1 MKKITTLLLLCTVAS
16 SSALAQT
23 KPVVNTGAEAYAKAY
38 VVGSY
43 NRGGYLAQSG
53 DNLKHIAHSTYTY
66 WFLQKGTAEG
76 SVQLINVRT
85 GKGISVNAADGSF
98 NLAGTTADLYVLG
111 NNFNNDGLCISK
123 ANPISE
129 NSCID
134 ARNDG
139 DGCGVYDP
147 RKNDWQGT
155 TWVFN
160 EAPGY
165 FVSVAQG
172 LVPVTTEQYHFD
184 SKLITLPKAT
194 NKLRFRVLRTI
205 TNNNDGANDPSGSY
219 PFFTMGEFYLYD
231 AEGNKVELTA
241 ENFKTNAQETQSSSD
256 KTNTVANLCDGNKA
270 TCFHSSYNTTPNTY
284 HYIEVT
290 LPSAMQS
297 FKFSFDARDN
307 KANVP
312 AIIQVFD
319 DEAIAKA
326 DVEDQVLQARPSLQ
340 SLYNSTNY
348 SIGTNYQQYTFNG
361 DESAYASY
369 TSARTAAN
377 DVLQKYSGAV
387 TLDEVNTAKT
397 NLENAAADKFTI
409 NTPADGSYIRI
420 RATSSA
426 HAGMPYLT
434 SDLSDVEGKTAR
446 AALVSGKNS
455 AAESIFYYKD
465 QKLIAY
471 GTGYKATLDDVSL
484 GYKGIVDGT
493 AVTFKA
499 ATEATSEYN
508 VVYNTNKGNRK
519 LYANESGGKYYTD
532 AWSVDGNHNRCRF
545 WLEKVN
551 SLPVSVSAAGY
562 ATLYAPVA
570 LTIPENV
577 QAYTA
582 SFADSKVTLTPIEG
596 TIPANTG
603 VVIEAAKGNY
613 NFAITTTEATATSD
627 LTGNVATAN
636 VDAASA
642 AYILGKTDAEG
653 VGFFKLNSTDRAIKG
668 GRAYYVAPNG
678 GAAAYLFN
686 GNVTGLEAIKTA
698 LNDANA
704 PIYDLSGRKVAKAV
718 KGGLY
723 IKNGQKFIVK

>member
-23 KPVVNTGAEAYAKAY
+23 KPDVNTGGEAYAKAY
-38 VVGSY
+38 VAGSY
-43 NRGGYLAQSG
+43 NRGGFLAQSG
-53 DNLKHIAHSTYTY
+53 DNLKHIAQSAYTY
-66 WFLQKGTAEG
+66 WFLQNGTAEG

-111 NNFNNDGLCISK
+111 HQYNSEGFSISK
-123 ANPISE
+123 TNPIGT

-147 RKNDWQGT
+147 RDNDWDGT

-165 FVSVAQG
+165 FVSAAQG
-172 LVPVTTEQYHFD
+172 LQPATTGQYHFD
-184 SKLITLPKAT
+184 SKVITLSKPT
-194 NKLRFRVLRTI
+194 SKLRFRVVGTVQGK
-205 TNNNDGANDPSGSY
+205 NGGGPNDPSGLY
-219 PFFTMGEFYLYD
+219 PFFTMAEFYLYD
-231 AEGNKVELTA
+231 ADGKQVTLTA
-241 ENFKTNAQETQSSSD
+241 DNFKTNAQETKSSSD
-256 KTNTVANLCDGNKA
+256 NVNTVAHLCDGDK
-270 TCFHSSYNTTPNTY
+270 TSIFHSSYSTTPNTY

-290 LPSAMQS
+290 LPTAMQS
-297 FKFSFDARDN
+297 FKFSFDGRSTATN
-307 KANVP
+307 IP
-312 AIIQVFD
+312 AMIQVFD
-319 DEAIAKA
+319 DDAIKAA
-326 DVEDQVLQARPSLQ
+326 DVEDQVLQGRPSLQ

-348 SIGTNYQQYTFNG
+348 TFGSNYQQYTYNG
-361 DESAYASY
+361 DQSEF
-369 TSARTAAN
+369 TSARAAVN
-377 DVLQKYSGAV
+377 EVLSKYSGAV
-387 TLDEVNTAKT
+387 TLDEFNTAKT
-397 NLENAAADKFTI
+397 NLESAVAKATI

-426 HAGMPYLT
+426 DAGMPYLT
-434 SDLSDVEGKTAR
+434 SDLSDVEKMTTR
-446 AALVSGKNS
+446 AALVSGAND
-455 AAESIFYYKD
+455 AANSIFYYKD

-471 GTGYKATLDDVSL
+471 GTGYKATSNSNFL
-484 GYKGIVDGT
+484 GYNGIADGT
-493 AVTFKA
+493 VVTFKA

-508 VVYNTNKGNRK
+508 VFFNNGDRK
-519 LYANESGGKYYTD
+519 LYTQVSDGKYYTD
-532 AWSVDGNHNRCRF
+532 AYSKDGNHNRCRF
-545 WLEKVN
+545 WLEKVQ
-551 SLPVSVSAAGY
+551 SLPVNVSAAGY

-603 VVIEAAKGNY
+603 VVIEAAEGNY

-642 AYILGKTDAEG
+642 AYILGKTDAQG

-704 PIYDLSGRKVAKAV
+704 PVYDLSGRKVAKAV

>member
-23 KPVVNTGAEAYAKAY
+23 KPVVNTGGEAYADAY

-43 NRGGYLAQSG
+43 NRGGSLAQRNA
-53 DNLKHIAHSTYTY
+53 DLKHTSQSAYTY
-66 WFLQKGTAEG
+66 WFLKNGTAEG
-76 SVQLINVRT
+76 SVKFINVRT
-85 GKGISVNAADGSF
+85 GKGIATNFSVGDNA
-98 NLAGTTADLYVLG
+98 ADLYVLANG
-111 NNFNNDGLCISK
+111 VNDKGLSISNASTIK
-123 ANPISE
+123 NS
-129 NSCID
+129 SCID
-134 ARNDG
+134 AQG
-139 DGCGVYDP
+139 DNACGQWQP
-147 RKNDWQGT
+147 AANDWEGT
-155 TWVFN
+155 TWVFTK
-160 EAPGY
+160 APGY
-165 FVSVAQG
+165 FVSAAQG

-184 SKLITLPKAT
+184 SKVITLPKAT
-194 NKLRFRVLRTI
+194 SKLRFRVLGTVSPEG
-205 TNNNDGANDPSGSY
+205 DGANDPSGLY

-231 AEGNKVELTA
+231 ADGNQVTLTA
-241 ENFKTNAQETQSSSD
+241 DNFKTNAQETAEGPISAICDGD
-256 KTNTVANLCDGNKA
+256 KTTH
-270 TCFHSSYNTTPNTY
+270 FHSSYNTTPNTY

-290 LPSAMQS
+290 LPTAMQS
-297 FKFSFDARDN
+297 FKFSFDARKN
-307 KANVP
+307 FRNVP
-312 AIIQVFD
+312 AIIQVLD
-319 DEAIAKA
+319 DDAIAVA
-326 DVEDQVLQARPSLQ
+326 DAEDKVLQARQSLQ
-340 SLYNSTNY
+340 SLYNSTGY
-348 SIGTNYQQYTFNG
+348 GIGTGYQQYTYNG
-361 DESAYASY
+361 DANVY

-397 NLENAAADKFTI
+397 NLENAAVADKFTI

-420 RATSSA
+420 RATNTA

-434 SDLSDVEGKTAR
+434 SDLSDVEKMTAR
-446 AALVSGKNS
+446 AALVSGANS
-455 AAESIFYYKD
+455 AANSIFYYKD

-499 ATEATSEYN
+499 ATEANGEYN
-508 VVYNTNKGNRK
+508 VVYNAGSKGNRK
-519 LYANESGGKYYTD
+519 LYANVSGSKYYTD
-532 AWSVDGNHNRCRF
+532 AWSVDANHNRCRF
-545 WLEKVN
+545 WLEKVT

-562 ATLYAPVA
+562 ATLFAPVA
-570 LTIPENV
+570 LTIPQNV

-582 SFADSKVTLTPIEG
+582 SFADNKVTLTPIEG

-603 VVIEAAKGNY
+603 VVIEAAEGNY

-627 LTGNVATAN
+627 LRGDVATAN

-642 AYILGKTDAEG
+642 AYILGKTDAQG
-653 VGFFKLNSTDRAIKG
+653 VGFFKLNSTDREIKG

-686 GNVTGLEAIKTA
+686 GNITGLEAIKTA

>member
-23 KPVVNTGAEAYAKAY
+23 KPVVNTGGEAYADAY

-43 NRGGYLAQSG
+43 NRGGSLAQSNA
-53 DNLKHIAHSTYTY
+53 DLKHNAQSAYTY
-66 WFLQKGTAEG
+66 WFLQNGSAEG
-76 SVQLINVRT
+76 SVKFINVRT
-85 GKGISVNAADGSF
+85 GKGIATNFSVGDNA
-98 NLAGTTADLYVLG
+98 ADLYVLANG
-111 NNFNNDGLCISK
+111 VNEEGLCISNASTIK
-123 ANPISE
+123 NS
-129 NSCID
+129 SCID
-134 ARNDG
+134 AQG
-139 DGCGVYDP
+139 DNACGQWQP
-147 RKNDWQGT
+147 AANDWQGT
-155 TWVFN
+155 TWVFTK
-160 EAPGY
+160 APGY
-165 FVSVAQG
+165 FVSAAQG

-184 SKLITLPKAT
+184 SKVIKLPKAT
-194 NKLRFRVLRTI
+194 NKLRFRVLSTI
-205 TNNNDGANDPSGSY
+205 TTGNGRINDASGLY

-231 AEGNKVELTA
+231 ADGNKIELTA
-241 ENFKTNAQETQSSSD
+241 DKFTTNAQETSTTYGDNQ
-256 KTNTVANLCDGNKA
+256 NTVANLCDGNKA
-270 TCFHSSYNTTPNTY
+270 TCFHSTYSATPNTY

-297 FKFSFDARDN
+297 FKFSFDARNN
-307 KANVP
+307 KCNVP
-312 AIIQVFD
+312 AMIQVLD
-319 DEAIAKA
+319 DDAIAVA
-326 DVEDQVLQARPSLQ
+326 DAEDKVLQARMPLQ
-340 SLYNSTNY
+340 SLYNSTGY
-348 SIGTNYQQYTFNG
+348 GIGTGYQQYTYDG
-361 DESAYASY
+361 DANVY

-377 DVLQKYSGAV
+377 DVLQKYAV
-387 TLDEVNTAKT
+387 NLTVDEVNTAKT
-397 NLENAAADKFTI
+397 NLENAAVADKFTI

-426 HAGMPYLT
+426 DQGMPYLT
-434 SDLSDVEGKTAR
+434 SDLSTVEKKTDR
-446 AALVSGKNS
+446 AALVSGANN
-455 AAESIFYYKD
+455 AANSIFYYKD

-471 GTGYKATLDDVSL
+471 GTGYKATSNSNFL
-484 GYKGIVDGT
+484 GYNGIADGT
-493 AVTFKA
+493 VVTFKA
-499 ATEATSEYN
+499 ATESKGEYN
-508 VVYNTNKGNRK
+508 VFFNNDSRK
-519 LYANESGGKYYTD
+519 LYTQVSDGKYFTD
-532 AWSVDGNHNRCRF
+532 ALGKSDSHNRCRF
-545 WLEKVN
+545 WLEAVT

-570 LTIPENV
+570 LTIPQNV

-582 SFADSKVTLTPIEG
+582 SFADNKVTLTPIEG

-603 VVIEAAKGNY
+603 VVIEAAEGTY

-627 LTGNVATAN
+627 LRGDVATAN

-642 AYILGKTDAEG
+642 AYILGKTDAQG
-653 VGFFKLNSTDRAIKG
+653 VGFFKLNSTDREIKG

>member
-1 MKKITTLLLLCTVAS
+1 MRKITTLLLLCTVAS

-23 KPVVNTGAEAYAKAY
+23 KPVVNTGGEAYAKAY
-38 VVGSY
+38 VVASY
-43 NRGGYLAQSG
+43 NRGGFLAQSG
-53 DNLKHIAHSTYTY
+53 DNLKHIAQSAYTY
-66 WFLQKGTAEG
+66 WFLQNGTAEG

-111 NNFNNDGLCISK
+111 HQYNSEGFSISK
-123 ANPISE
+123 TNPIGT

-165 FVSVAQG
+165 FVSAAQG
-172 LVPVTTEQYHFD
+172 LQPATTGQYHFD
-184 SKLITLPKAT
+184 SKVITLSKPT
-194 NKLRFRVLRTI
+194 SKLRFRVVGTVQGK
-205 TNNNDGANDPSGSY
+205 NGGGPNDPSGLY
-219 PFFTMGEFYLYD
+219 PFFTMAEFYLYD
-231 AEGNKVELTA
+231 ADGKQVTLTA
-241 ENFKTNAQETQSSSD
+241 DNFKTNAQETESSSD
-256 KTNTVANLCDGNKA
+256 NVNTVAHLCDGDK
-270 TCFHSSYNTTPNTY
+270 TSIFHSSYSTTPNTY

-290 LPSAMQS
+290 LPTAMQS
-297 FKFSFDARDN
+297 FKFSFDGRSTAT
-307 KANVP
+307 NVP
-312 AIIQVFD
+312 AMIQVLD
-319 DEAIAKA
+319 DEAIAAA
-326 DVEDQVLQARPSLQ
+326 DVEDQVLQGRSSLQ
-340 SLYNSTNY
+340 SLYNSTGY
-348 SIGTNYQQYTFNG
+348 SIGTNYQQYTYNG
-361 DESAYASY
+361 DANVY

-377 DVLQKYSGAV
+377 DVLQKYSGAL
-387 TLDEVNTAKT
+387 TADEVNTAKT
-397 NLENAAADKFTI
+397 NLETAAAADKFTI

-420 RATSSA
+420 RATNTA
-426 HAGMPYLT
+426 HTGMPYLT
-434 SDLSDVEGKTAR
+434 SDLSDVENMTTR
-446 AALVSGKNS
+446 AALVSGANN
-455 AAESIFYYKD
+455 AANSIFYYKD

-471 GTGYKATLDDVSL
+471 GTGYKATSNSNFL
-484 GYKGIVDGT
+484 GYNGIADGT
-493 AVTFKA
+493 VVTFKA
-499 ATEATSEYN
+499 ATEAHGEYN
-508 VVYNTNKGNRK
+508 VFFNNGGRK
-519 LYANESGGKYYTD
+519 LYTQVSGSKYYTD
-532 AWSVDGNHNRCRF
+532 ALGTNGKHNRCRF
-545 WLEKVN
+545 WLEAVT

-570 LTIPENV
+570 LTIPQNV

-582 SFADSKVTLTPIEG
+582 SFADNKVTLTPIEG

-603 VVIEAAKGNY
+603 VVIEAAEGTY

-627 LTGNVATAN
+627 LRGDVATAN

-642 AYILGKTDAEG
+642 AYILGKTDAQG

-668 GRAYYVAPNG
+668 GRAYYVAPNA

>member
-43 NRGGYLAQSG
+43 NRGGYLAQSD

-111 NNFNNDGLCISK
+111 HQYNSEGFSISK
-123 ANPISE
+123 TNPIGT

-147 RKNDWQGT
+147 RKNDWDGT

-205 TNNNDGANDPSGSY
+205 TNSNDGANDPSGSY

-231 AEGNKVELTA
+231 ADGNQVKLTA

-319 DEAIAKA
+319 DEAIVKA
-326 DVEDQVLQARPSLQ
+326 DVEDQVLQGRPSLR
-340 SLYNSTNY
+340 SYYNSTNLDF
-348 SIGTNYQQYTFNG
+348 GTDYQQYTYSGEQSEF
-361 DESAYASY
+361 
-369 TSARTAAN
+369 TSARTAVN
-377 DVLQKYSGAV
+377 NLLQKYSGAV
-387 TLDEVNTAKT
+387 TVEEVNAAKT
-397 NLENAAADKFTI
+397 NLESAVAKATL

-420 RATSSA
+420 RATRSA
-426 HAGMPYLT
+426 DAGMPYLT
-434 SDLSDVEGKTAR
+434 SDLSDVDKMTTR
-446 AALVSGKNS
+446 AALVSGANN
-455 AAESIFYYKD
+455 AANSIFYYKD

-471 GTGYKATLDDVSL
+471 GTGYKATSNSNFL
-484 GYKGIVDGT
+484 GYNGIADGT
-493 AVTFKA
+493 VVTFKA
-499 ATEATSEYN
+499 ATEAHSEYN
-508 VVYNTNKGNRK
+508 VFFNSGSCK
-519 LYANESGGKYYTD
+519 LYAQVNGGKYYTD
-532 AWSVDGNHNRCRF
+532 AYDGNHNRCRF

-582 SFADSKVTLTPIEG
+582 SFADNKVTLTPIEG

-603 VVIEAAKGNY
+603 VVIEAAEGTY

-627 LTGNVATAN
+627 LRGDVATAN

-642 AYILGKTDAEG
+642 AYILGKTDAQG
-653 VGFFKLNSTDRAIKG
+653 VGFFKLNSTDREIKG

-686 GNVTGLEAIKTA
+686 GNITGLEAIKTA

>member
-23 KPVVNTGAEAYAKAY
+23 EPVVNTGGEAYADAY

-43 NRGGYLAQSG
+43 NRGGSLTQSG
-53 DNLKHIAHSTYTY
+53 SSLKHTSQSAYTY
-66 WFLQKGTAEG
+66 WFLQNGSAEG
-76 SVQLINVRT
+76 SVKFINVRT
-85 GKGISVNAADGSF
+85 GKGIATNFSVGDNA
-98 NLAGTTADLYVLG
+98 ADLYVLANG
-111 NNFNNDGLCISK
+111 VNDKGLSISNASTIK
-123 ANPISE
+123 NS
-129 NSCID
+129 SCID
-134 ARNDG
+134 AQG
-139 DGCGVYDP
+139 DNACGQWQP
-147 RKNDWQGT
+147 AANDWEGT
-155 TWVFN
+155 TWVFTK
-160 EAPGY
+160 APGY
-165 FVSVAQG
+165 FVSAAQG

-184 SKLITLPKAT
+184 SKVIKLPKAT
-194 NKLRFRVLRTI
+194 KRLRFRVLSTI
-205 TNNNDGANDPSGSY
+205 TRDNGGLIDASGLY

-231 AEGNKVELTA
+231 ADGNQVTLTA
-241 ENFKTNAQETQSSSD
+241 DNFTTNAQEASTTYGDNQ
-256 KTNTVANLCDGNKA
+256 NTVAHLCDGNKA
-270 TCFHSSYNTTPNTY
+270 TCFHSTYSATPNTY

-290 LPSAMQS
+290 LPTAMQS

-312 AIIQVFD
+312 AMIQVLD
-319 DEAIAKA
+319 DDAIAVA
-326 DVEDQVLQARPSLQ
+326 DAEDQVLQARQSLVT
-340 SLYNSTNY
+340 LYNSTNY
-348 SIGTNYQQYTFNG
+348 GLGTDYQQYTYDG
-361 DESAYASY
+361 DANVY

-377 DVLQKYSGAV
+377 DVLQKYAV
-387 TLDEVNTAKT
+387 NLTVDEVNTAKT
-397 NLENAAADKFTI
+397 NLETAAADASKFII

-426 HAGMPYLT
+426 DNGMPFLT
-434 SDLSDVEGKTAR
+434 SDLSDVDKKTDR
-446 AALVSGKNS
+446 AALVSGANN
-455 AAESIFYYKD
+455 AANSIFYYKD
-465 QKLIAY
+465 KKLIAY
-471 GTGYKATLDDVSL
+471 GTGYKATSNSNFL
-484 GYKGIVDGT
+484 GYNGIADGT
-493 AVTFKA
+493 VVTFKA
-499 ATEATSEYN
+499 ATEARGEYN
-508 VVYNTNKGNRK
+508 VFFNNGDRK
-519 LYANESGGKYYTD
+519 LYTQVSGGKYFTD
-532 AWSVDGNHNRCRF
+532 AIGANDSHNRCRF

-570 LTIPENV
+570 LTIPQNV

-582 SFADSKVTLTPIEG
+582 TFADSKVTLTPIEG

-603 VVIEAAKGNY
+603 VVIEAAEGNY

-627 LTGNVATAN
+627 LRGDVATAN

-642 AYILGKTDAEG
+642 AYILGKTDAQG

-678 GAAAYLFN
+678 GAAAAYLFN

>member
-23 KPVVNTGAEAYAKAY
+23 KPVVNTGGEAYADAY

-43 NRGGYLAQSG
+43 NRGGSLTQSG
-53 DNLKHIAHSTYTY
+53 SSLKHTSQSAYTY
-66 WFLQKGTAEG
+66 WFLQNGSAEG
-76 SVQLINVRT
+76 SMKFINVRT
-85 GKGISVNAADGSF
+85 GKGIATNFSVGDNA
-98 NLAGTTADLYVLG
+98 ADLYVLANG
-111 NNFNNDGLCISK
+111 VNDKGLSISNASTIK
-123 ANPISE
+123 TS
-129 NSCID
+129 SCID
-134 ARNDG
+134 AQGNNA
-139 DGCGVYDP
+139 CGQWQP
-147 RKNDWQGT
+147 AANDWEGT
-155 TWVFN
+155 TWVFTK
-160 EAPGY
+160 APGY
-165 FVSVAQG
+165 FVSAAQG

-184 SKLITLPKAT
+184 SKVIKLPKAT
-194 NKLRFRVLRTI
+194 NKLRFRVLGTV
-205 TNNNDGANDPSGSY
+205 TGSGDGANDPSGLY

-231 AEGNKVELTA
+231 AEGNKVTLTA
-241 ENFKTNAQETQSSSD
+241 ENFKTNAQETAEGPIS
-256 KTNTVANLCDGNKA
+256 AICDGNKA
-270 TCFHSSYNTTPNTY
+270 THFHSSYNSTPNTY

-290 LPSAMQS
+290 LPTAMQS

-312 AIIQVFD
+312 AIIQVLD
-319 DEAIAKA
+319 DDAIAAA
-326 DVEDQVLQARPSLQ
+326 DVEDQVLQARQSLQ

-348 SIGTNYQQYTFNG
+348 GLGTDYQQYTYDG
-361 DESAYASY
+361 DQSVY
-369 TSARTAAN
+369 TSARTVAN
-377 DVLQKYSGAV
+377 DVLQKYAGV
-387 TLDEVNTAKT
+387 LTVDEVNTAKS
-397 NLENAAADKFTI
+397 NLEAAAADASKFII

-420 RATSSA
+420 RATNTA
-426 HAGMPYLT
+426 HAKMPYLT
-434 SDLSDVEGKTAR
+434 SDLSDVEGKTVR
-446 AALVSGKNS
+446 AALVSGANN
-455 AAESIFYYKD
+455 AANSIFYYKD
-465 QKLIAY
+465 KKLIAY

-484 GYKGIVDGT
+484 GYKGITDGT
-493 AVTFKA
+493 EVTFKA
-499 ATEATSEYN
+499 ATEGKSEYN
-508 VVYNTNKGNRK
+508 VVYNVPNKGDRK
-519 LYANESGGKYYTD
+519 LYAQVSGDKYYAD
-532 AWSVDGNHNRCRF
+532 AWGVDGSQNRCRF
-545 WLEKVN
+545 WLEKVQ

-582 SFADSKVTLTPIEG
+582 SFADNKVTLTPIEG

-603 VVIEAAKGNY
+603 VVIEAAKGDY

-627 LTGNVATAN
+627 LKGDVATAN

-642 AYILGKTDAEG
+642 AYILGKTDAQG
-653 VGFFKLNSTDRAIKG
+653 VGFFKLNSTDREIKG

-678 GAAAYLFN
+678 GAAAAYLFN
-686 GNVTGLEAIKTA
+686 GNITGLEAIKTA

>member
-23 KPVVNTGAEAYAKAY
+23 KPVVNTGGEAYAKAY

-43 NRGGYLAQSG
+43 NRGGFLTQKGSS
-53 DNLKHIAHSTYTY
+53 LKHTSQSAYNY
-66 WFLQKGTAEG
+66 WFLTDGTAEN
-76 SVQLINVRT
+76 SVKFINVRT
-85 GKGISVNAADGSF
+85 GKGIATDFSVGDNA
-98 NLAGTTADLYVLG
+98 ADLYVLPNG
-111 NNFNNDGLCISK
+111 VNDKGLSISNASTLK
-123 ANPISE
+123 DK
-129 NSCID
+129 SCID
-134 ARNDG
+134 ASNQD
-139 DGCGVYDP
+139 DGCGQYKPITD
-147 RKNDWQGT
+147 DWDGT

-165 FVSVAQG
+165 FVSAAQG

-184 SKLITLPKAT
+184 SKVITLPKAT
-194 NKLRFRVLRTI
+194 NKLRFRVLSTV
-205 TNNNDGANDPSGSY
+205 TGNGDGANDPSGLY

-231 AEGNKVELTA
+231 ADGNQVKLTA
-241 ENFKTNAQETQSSSD
+241 DNFKTNAQEKAEGPIS
-256 KTNTVANLCDGNKA
+256 AICDGNKA
-270 TCFHSSYNTTPNTY
+270 THFHSSYNTTPNTY

-290 LPSAMQS
+290 LPTAMQS
-297 FKFSFDARDN
+297 FKFSFDARAN

-465 QKLIAY
+465 KKLIAY
-471 GTGYKATLDDVSL
+471 GTGYKATSNSNFL
-484 GYKGIVDGT
+484 GYNGIAEGT
-493 AVTFKA
+493 VVTFKA
-499 ATEATSEYN
+499 ATEGKGEYN
-508 VVYNTNKGNRK
+508 VFFNNGGRK
-519 LYANESGGKYYTD
+519 LYTQVSGGKYFTD
-532 AWSVDGNHNRCRF
+532 AYDGNHNRCRF
-545 WLEKVN
+545 WLEAVQ

-582 SFADSKVTLTPIEG
+582 SFADNKVTLTPIEG

-603 VVIEAAKGNY
+603 VVIEAAEGTY
-613 NFAITTTEATATSD
+613 NFAITTTDATVTSD
-627 LTGNVATAN
+627 LRGDVATAN

-642 AYILGKTDAEG
+642 AYILGKTDAQG

-678 GAAAYLFN
+678 GAAAAYLFN

-704 PIYDLSGRKVAKAV
+704 PVYDLSGRKVAKAV

>member
-23 KPVVNTGAEAYAKAY
+23 KPVVNTGDEAYADAY

-43 NRGGYLAQSG
+43 NRGGSLTQSG
-53 DNLKHIAHSTYTY
+53 SSLKHTSQSAYTY
-66 WFLQKGTAEG
+66 WFLQNGSAEG
-76 SVQLINVRT
+76 SVKFINVRT
-85 GKGISVNAADGSF
+85 GKGIATNFSVGDNA
-98 NLAGTTADLYVLG
+98 ADLYVLPNG
-111 NNFNNDGLCISK
+111 VNDKGLSISNASTIK
-123 ANPISE
+123 T

-134 ARNDG
+134 AQG
-139 DGCGVYDP
+139 DNTCGQWDP
-147 RKNDWQGT
+147 NAGDWEGT
-155 TWVFN
+155 TWVFTK
-160 EAPGY
+160 APGY
-165 FVSVAQG
+165 FVSAAQG

-184 SKLITLPKAT
+184 SKVIKLPKAT
-194 NKLRFRVLRTI
+194 SKLRFRVLSTV
-205 TNNNDGANDPSGSY
+205 TNTGDGANDPSGLY

-231 AEGNKVELTA
+231 ADGNQVTLTA
-241 ENFKTNAQETQSSSD
+241 ENFNTNAQETESSSD
-256 KTNTVANLCDGNKA
+256 KTNTVSHLCDGNKA

-290 LPSAMQS
+290 LPTAMQS

-312 AIIQVFD
+312 AMIQVLD
-319 DEAIAKA
+319 DDAIAAA
-326 DVEDQVLQARPSLQ
+326 DAEDQVLQARPSLVT
-340 SLYNSTNY
+340 LYNSTNY
-348 SIGTNYQQYTFNG
+348 GLGTDYQQYTYDG
-361 DESAYASY
+361 DQSVY
-369 TSARTAAN
+369 TTARSVAN
-377 DVLQKYSGAV
+377 DVLQKYAGV
-387 TLDEVNTAKT
+387 LTVDEVNTAKT
-397 NLENAAADKFTI
+397 NLEAAAADDSKFII

-420 RATSSA
+420 RATNTA
-426 HAGMPYLT
+426 HTGMPYLT
-434 SDLSDVEGKTAR
+434 SDLSTVEGKTVR
-446 AALVSGKNS
+446 AALVSGANN
-455 AAESIFYYKD
+455 AANSIFYYKD
-465 QKLIAY
+465 KKLIAY
-471 GTGYKATLDDVSL
+471 GTGYKATINDSFL
-484 GYKGIVDGT
+484 GYKGIADG
-493 AVTFKA
+493 AEVTFKA
-499 ATEATSEYN
+499 ASEAKGEYN
-508 VVYNTNKGNRK
+508 VVYKPSDNVDRK
-519 LYANESGGKYYTD
+519 LYTQVSNGKYFTD
-532 AWSVDGNHNRCRF
+532 AWDADKNHNCCRF
-545 WLEKVN
+545 WLEAVN

-570 LTIPENV
+570 LTIPQNV

-582 SFADSKVTLTPIEG
+582 TFADNNVTLTPIEG

-603 VVIEAAKGNY
+603 VVIEAAEGTY
-613 NFAITTTEATATSD
+613 NFVITTTDATAKSD

-668 GRAYYVAPNG
+668 GRAYYVAPSG
-678 GAAAYLFN
+678 AAAAYLFN

>member
-23 KPVVNTGAEAYAKAY
+23 EPVVNTGGEAYADAY

-43 NRGGYLAQSG
+43 NRGGSLTQSG
-53 DNLKHIAHSTYTY
+53 SSLKHTSQSAYTY
-66 WFLQKGTAEG
+66 WFLQNGSAEG
-76 SVQLINVRT
+76 SVKFINVRT
-85 GKGISVNAADGSF
+85 GKGIATNFSVGDNA
-98 NLAGTTADLYVLG
+98 ADLYVLANG
-111 NNFNNDGLCISK
+111 VNDKGLSISNASTIK
-123 ANPISE
+123 T

-134 ARNDG
+134 AQGNNA
-139 DGCGVYDP
+139 CGQWQP
-147 RKNDWQGT
+147 AANDWEGT
-155 TWVFN
+155 TWVFTK
-160 EAPGY
+160 APGY
-165 FVSVAQG
+165 FVSAAQG

-184 SKLITLPKAT
+184 SKVIKLPKAT
-194 NKLRFRVLRTI
+194 NKLRFRVLSTI
-205 TNNNDGANDPSGSY
+205 TIGNGGINDASGLY

-231 AEGNKVELTA
+231 ADGNKVTLTA
-241 ENFKTNAQETQSSSD
+241 DNFKTNAQEASTTYGDNQ
-256 KTNTVANLCDGNKA
+256 NTVAHLCDGNKA
-270 TCFHSSYNTTPNTY
+270 TCFHSTYSATPNTY

-290 LPSAMQS
+290 LPTAMQS
-297 FKFSFDARDN
+297 FKFSFDARNN
-307 KANVP
+307 KCNVP
-312 AIIQVFD
+312 AMIQVLD
-319 DEAIAKA
+319 DDAIAVA
-326 DVEDQVLQARPSLQ
+326 DAEDKVLQARPSLQ
-340 SLYNSTNY
+340 SLYNSTGY
-348 SIGTNYQQYTFNG
+348 GIGTGYQQYTYNG
-361 DESAYASY
+361 DANVY

-377 DVLQKYSGAV
+377 DVLQKYAV
-387 TLDEVNTAKT
+387 NLTVDEVNTAKN
-397 NLENAAADKFTI
+397 NLENAASADKFTI

-426 HAGMPYLT
+426 DNGMPYLT
-434 SDLSDVEGKTAR
+434 SDLSDVEKMTTR
-446 AALVSGKNS
+446 AALVSGANS
-455 AAESIFYYKD
+455 AVNSIFYYKD

-471 GTGYKATLDDVSL
+471 GTGYKATGNGVYL
-484 GYKGIVDGT
+484 GYDGVADGT
-493 AVTFKA
+493 VVTFKA
-499 ATEATSEYN
+499 ATEANGEYN
-508 VVYNTNKGNRK
+508 VVYKTSGGENRK
-519 LYANESGGKYYTD
+519 LYAQVNGSKYYTD
-532 AWSVDGNHNRCRF
+532 AWGVDGNHNRCRF
-545 WLEKVN
+545 WLEAVQ

-570 LTIPENV
+570 LTIPQNV

-582 SFADSKVTLTPIEG
+582 SFADNKVTLTPIEG

-603 VVIEAAKGNY
+603 VVIEAAEGNY
-613 NFAITTTEATATSD
+613 NFAITTTETTATSD
-627 LTGNVATAN
+627 LRGDVATAN

-642 AYILGKTDAEG
+642 AYILGKTDAQG
-653 VGFFKLNSTDRAIKG
+653 VGFFKLNSTDREIKG

>member
-23 KPVVNTGAEAYAKAY
+23 KPVVNTGDEAYADAY

-43 NRGGYLAQSG
+43 NRGGSLTQQGSS
-53 DNLKHIAHSTYTY
+53 LKHTSQSANTY
-66 WFLQKGTAEG
+66 WFLKKGTAES
-76 SVQLINVRT
+76 SVKFINVRT
-85 GKGISVNAADGSF
+85 GKGIATNFSVGDNA
-98 NLAGTTADLYVLG
+98 ADLYVLPNG
-111 NNFNNDGLCISK
+111 VNDKGLSISNASTIK
-123 ANPISE
+123 T

-134 ARNDG
+134 AQG
-139 DGCGVYDP
+139 DNTCGQWAP
-147 RKNDWQGT
+147 NAGDWEGT
-155 TWVFN
+155 TWVFTK
-160 EAPGY
+160 APGY
-165 FVSVAQG
+165 FVSAAQG

-184 SKLITLPKAT
+184 SKVIKLPKAT
-194 NKLRFRVLRTI
+194 SKLRFRVLSTV
-205 TNNNDGANDPSGSY
+205 TSTGDGANDPSGLY

-231 AEGNKVELTA
+231 ADGNQVTLTA
-241 ENFKTNAQETQSSSD
+241 ENFNTNAQETESSSD
-256 KTNTVANLCDGNKA
+256 KTNTVSHLCDGNKA
-270 TCFHSSYNTTPNTY
+270 TCFHSSYSTTPNTY

-290 LPSAMQS
+290 LPTAMQS

-312 AIIQVFD
+312 AMIQVLD
-319 DEAIAKA
+319 DDAIAAA
-326 DVEDQVLQARPSLQ
+326 DAEDQVLQARSSLVT
-340 SLYNSTNY
+340 LYNSTNY
-348 SIGTNYQQYTFNG
+348 GLGTDYQQYTYDG
-361 DESAYASY
+361 DQSVY
-369 TSARTAAN
+369 TTARSVAN
-377 DVLQKYSGAV
+377 DVLQKYAGV
-387 TLDEVNTAKT
+387 LTVDEVNTAKT
-397 NLENAAADKFTI
+397 NLEAAVADDSKFII

-420 RATSSA
+420 RATNTA
-426 HAGMPYLT
+426 HTGMPYLT
-434 SDLSDVEGKTAR
+434 SDLSTVEGKTVR
-446 AALVSGKNS
+446 AALVSGANN
-455 AAESIFYYKD
+455 AANSIFYYKD
-465 QKLIAY
+465 KKLIAY

-484 GYKGIVDGT
+484 GYKGITDGT
-493 AVTFKA
+493 EVTFKA
-499 ATEATSEYN
+499 ATEGKSEYN
-508 VVYNTNKGNRK
+508 VVYNVTNKGDRK
-519 LYANESGGKYYTD
+519 LYAQVNGDKYYAD
-532 AWSVDGNHNRCRF
+532 ACSVDNNQNRCRF
-545 WLEKVN
+545 WLEKVT

-570 LTIPENV
+570 LTIPKNV

-582 SFADSKVTLTPIEG
+582 SFADSKVTLTPIES

-603 VVIEAAKGNY
+603 VVIEAAEGTY

-627 LTGNVATAN
+627 LRGDVATAN

-642 AYILGKTDAEG
+642 AYILGKTDAQG
-653 VGFFKLNSTDRAIKG
+653 VGFFKLNSTDREIKG

>member
-23 KPVVNTGAEAYAKAY
+23 KPDVNTGGEAYAKAY
-38 VVGSY
+38 VVASY
-43 NRGGYLAQSG
+43 NRGGFLAQSG
-53 DNLKHIAHSTYTY
+53 DNLKHIAQSAYTY
-66 WFLQKGTAEG
+66 WFLQNGTAEG

-111 NNFNNDGLCISK
+111 HQYNSEGFSISK
-123 ANPISE
+123 TNPIGT

-165 FVSVAQG
+165 FVSAAQG
-172 LVPVTTEQYHFD
+172 LQPATTGQYHFD
-184 SKLITLPKAT
+184 SKVITLSKRT
-194 NKLRFRVLRTI
+194 SKLRFRVVGTVQGK
-205 TNNNDGANDPSGSY
+205 NGGGPNDPSGLY
-219 PFFTMGEFYLYD
+219 PFFTMAEFYLYD
-231 AEGNKVELTA
+231 ADGNQVNLTA
-241 ENFKTNAQETQSSSD
+241 DNFKTNAQETQSNSD
-256 KTNTVANLCDGNKA
+256 KTNTVAHLCDGDK
-270 TCFHSSYNTTPNTY
+270 TTIFHSSYSTTPNTY

-290 LPSAMQS
+290 LPTAMQS
-297 FKFSFDARDN
+297 FKFSFDGRSTATN
-307 KANVP
+307 IP
-312 AIIQVFD
+312 AMIQVFD
-319 DEAIAKA
+319 DDAIAVA
-326 DVEDQVLQARPSLQ
+326 DAEDKVLQARQSLQ
-340 SLYNSTNY
+340 SLYNSTGY
-348 SIGTNYQQYTFNG
+348 GIGTGYQQYTYDG
-361 DESAYASY
+361 DASVY
-369 TSARTAAN
+369 TSARSVAN
-377 DVLQKYSGAV
+377 DVLQKYAV
-387 TLDEVNTAKT
+387 NLTVDEVNTAKT
-397 NLENAAADKFTI
+397 NLENAAVADKFTI

-420 RATSSA
+420 RATNTA

-434 SDLSDVEGKTAR
+434 SDLSDVENMTTR
-446 AALVSGKNS
+446 AALVSGANN
-455 AAESIFYYKD
+455 AANSIFYYKD

-471 GTGYKATLDDVSL
+471 GTGYKATSNSNFL
-484 GYKGIVDGT
+484 GYNGIADGT
-493 AVTFKA
+493 VVTFKA
-499 ATEATSEYN
+499 ATEAHGEYN
-508 VVYNTNKGNRK
+508 VFFNNGGRK
-519 LYANESGGKYYTD
+519 LYTQVSGGKYYTD
-532 AWSVDGNHNRCRF
+532 AYDGNHNRCRF
-545 WLEKVN
+545 WLEAVT

-570 LTIPENV
+570 LTIPQNV

-582 SFADSKVTLTPIEG
+582 SFADNKVTLTPIEG

-603 VVIEAAKGNY
+603 VVIEADEGSY
-613 NFAITTTEATATSD
+613 DFVITTTEATATSD
-627 LTGNVATAN
+627 LRGDVATAN

-642 AYILGKTDAEG
+642 AYILGKTDAQG

-668 GRAYYVAPNG
+668 GRAYYVAPNA

>member
-23 KPVVNTGAEAYAKAY
+23 KPVVNTGGEAYAKAY
-38 VVGSY
+38 VAGSY
-43 NRGGYLAQSG
+43 NRGGFLAQSG
-53 DNLKHIAHSTYTY
+53 DNLKHVSQSAYTY
-66 WFLQKGTAEG
+66 WFLQNGTAEG
-76 SVQLINVRT
+76 SVKLINVRT

-111 NNFNNDGLCISK
+111 HQYNSEGFSISK
-123 ANPISE
+123 TDPIGT

-147 RKNDWQGT
+147 RDNDWDGT
-155 TWVFN
+155 TWVFHK
-160 EAPGY
+160 APGY
-165 FVSVAQG
+165 FVSAAQG
-172 LVPVTTEQYHFD
+172 LKPVTTEQYHFD
-184 SKLITLPKAT
+184 SKVITLPKAT
-194 NKLRFRVLRTI
+194 NKLRFRVLSTVSPGG
-205 TNNNDGANDPSGSY
+205 DGANDPSGLY

-231 AEGNKVELTA
+231 ADGNKVELTA
-241 ENFKTNAQETQSSSD
+241 ENFKTNAQETVSSSD
-256 KTNTVANLCDGNKA
+256 KTNTVANLCDGNNA
-270 TCFHSSYNTTPNTY
+270 TCFHSSYSTTPNTY

-290 LPSAMQS
+290 LPSSMKS

-312 AIIQVFD
+312 AMIQIFD
-319 DEAIAKA
+319 DEAIAAA
-326 DVEDQVLQARPSLQ
+326 DVEDQVLALR

-348 SIGTNYQQYTFNG
+348 TIGTDYQQYTDNG
-361 DESAYASY
+361 NTY
-369 TSARTAAN
+369 TSARAAVN
-377 DVLQKYSGAV
+377 KLLQKYSGAV
-387 TLDEVNTAKT
+387 TEGEVNTAKT
-397 NLENAAADKFTI
+397 NLENAVAQLTI

-420 RATSSA
+420 RATRSA
-426 HAGMPYLT
+426 DNGMPYLT
-434 SDLSDVEGKTAR
+434 SDLSDVEKMTTR
-446 AALVSGKNS
+446 AALVSGANE
-455 AAESIFYYKD
+455 AANSIFYYKD
-465 QKLIAY
+465 KKLIAY
-471 GTGYKATLDDVSL
+471 GTGYKATSNSNFL
-484 GYKGIVDGT
+484 GYNGIADGT
-493 AVTFKA
+493 VVTFKA
-499 ATEATSEYN
+499 ATEARGEYN
-508 VVYNTNKGNRK
+508 VFFNNGGRK
-519 LYANESGGKYYTD
+519 LYTQVNGSKYYTD
-532 AWSVDGNHNRCRF
+532 AYNGNHNRCRF
-545 WLEKVN
+545 WLEKVQ

-582 SFADSKVTLTPIEG
+582 SFADNKVTLTPIEG

-603 VVIEAAKGNY
+603 VVIEAAKGTY

-627 LTGNVATAN
+627 LRGDVATAN

-642 AYILGKTDAEG
+642 AYILGKTDAQG

-678 GAAAYLFN
+678 GAAAAYLFN

-704 PIYDLSGRKVAKAV
+704 PVYDLSGRKVAKAV

>member
-1 MKKITTLLLLCTVAS
+1 MCTVAS

-23 KPVVNTGAEAYAKAY
+23 KPVVNTGGEAYAKAY
-38 VVGSY
+38 VAGSY
-43 NRGGYLAQSG
+43 NRGGFLAQSG
-53 DNLKHIAHSTYTY
+53 DNLKHVSQSAYTY
-66 WFLQKGTAEG
+66 WFLQNGTAEG
-76 SVQLINVRT
+76 SVKLINVRT

-111 NNFNNDGLCISK
+111 HQYNSEGFSISK
-123 ANPISE
+123 TDPIGT

-147 RKNDWQGT
+147 RDNDWDGT
-155 TWVFN
+155 TWVFHK
-160 EAPGY
+160 APGY
-165 FVSVAQG
+165 FVSAAQG
-172 LVPVTTEQYHFD
+172 LKPVTTEQYHFD
-184 SKLITLPKAT
+184 SKVITLPKAT
-194 NKLRFRVLRTI
+194 NKLRFRVLSTVSPGG
-205 TNNNDGANDPSGSY
+205 DGANDPSGLY

-231 AEGNKVELTA
+231 ADGNKVELTA
-241 ENFKTNAQETQSSSD
+241 ENFKTNAQETVSSSD

-270 TCFHSSYNTTPNTY
+270 TCFHSSYSTTPNTY

-290 LPSAMQS
+290 LPSSMKS

-312 AIIQVFD
+312 AMIQIFD
-319 DEAIAKA
+319 DEAIAAA
-326 DVEDQVLQARPSLQ
+326 DVEDQVLALR

-348 SIGTNYQQYTFNG
+348 TIGTDYQQYTDNG
-361 DESAYASY
+361 NTY
-369 TSARTAAN
+369 TSARAAVN
-377 DVLQKYSGAV
+377 KLLQKYSGAV
-387 TLDEVNTAKT
+387 TEGEVNTAKT
-397 NLENAAADKFTI
+397 NLENAVAQLTI

-420 RATSSA
+420 RATRSA
-426 HAGMPYLT
+426 DNGMPYLT
-434 SDLSDVEGKTAR
+434 SDLSDVEKMTTR
-446 AALVSGKNS
+446 AALVSGANE
-455 AAESIFYYKD
+455 AANSIFYYKD
-465 QKLIAY
+465 KKLIAY
-471 GTGYKATLDDVSL
+471 GTGYKVTSNSNFL
-484 GYKGIVDGT
+484 GYNGIADGT
-493 AVTFKA
+493 VVTFKA
-499 ATEATSEYN
+499 ATEARGEYN
-508 VVYNTNKGNRK
+508 VFFNNGGRK
-519 LYANESGGKYYTD
+519 LYTQVNGSKYYTD
-532 AWSVDGNHNRCRF
+532 AYDGNHNRCRF
-545 WLEKVN
+545 WLEKVQ

-582 SFADSKVTLTPIEG
+582 SFADNKVTLTPIEG

-603 VVIEAAKGNY
+603 VVIEAAKGTY

-627 LTGNVATAN
+627 LRGDVATAN

-642 AYILGKTDAEG
+642 AYILGKTDAQG

-678 GAAAYLFN
+678 GAAAAYLFN
-686 GNVTGLEAIKTA
+686 GNVTGIEAIKTA

-704 PIYDLSGRKVAKAV
+704 PVYDLSGRKVAKAV

>member
-23 KPVVNTGAEAYAKAY
+23 KPVVNTGGEAYAKAY

-43 NRGGYLAQSG
+43 NRGGFLTQKGSS
-53 DNLKHIAHSTYTY
+53 LKHTSQSAYNY
-66 WFLQKGTAEG
+66 WFLTDGTAEN
-76 SVQLINVRT
+76 SVKFINVRT
-85 GKGISVNAADGSF
+85 GKGIATDFSVGDNA
-98 NLAGTTADLYVLG
+98 ADLYVLPNG
-111 NNFNNDGLCISK
+111 VNDKGLSISNASTLK
-123 ANPISE
+123 DK
-129 NSCID
+129 SCID
-134 ARNDG
+134 ASNQD
-139 DGCGVYDP
+139 DGCGQYKPITD
-147 RKNDWQGT
+147 DWDGT

-165 FVSVAQG
+165 FVSAAQG

-184 SKLITLPKAT
+184 SKVITLPKAT
-194 NKLRFRVLRTI
+194 NKLRFRVLSTV
-205 TNNNDGANDPSGSY
+205 TGNGDGANDPSGLY

-231 AEGNKVELTA
+231 ADGNQVKLTA
-241 ENFKTNAQETQSSSD
+241 DNFKTNAQETAEGPIS
-256 KTNTVANLCDGNKA
+256 AICDGDKA
-270 TCFHSSYNTTPNTY
+270 THFHSSYNTTPNTY

-290 LPSAMQS
+290 LPTAMQS
-297 FKFSFDARDN
+297 FKFSFDARAN

-397 NLENAAADKFTI
+397 NLKNAAADKFTI

-582 SFADSKVTLTPIEG
+582 SFADNKVTLTPIEG

-603 VVIEAAKGNY
+603 VVIEAAKGDY

-627 LTGNVATAN
+627 LKGDVATAN

-642 AYILGKTDAEG
+642 AYILGKTDAQG
-653 VGFFKLNSTDRAIKG
+653 VGFFKLNSTDREIKG

-678 GAAAYLFN
+678 GAAAAYLFN
-686 GNVTGLEAIKTA
+686 GNITGLEAIKTA

>member
-256 KTNTVANLCDGNKA
+256 KTNTVANLCDGNKV

-319 DEAIAKA
+319 DEAIVKA

-340 SLYNSTNY
+340 SLYNSTNFGF
-348 SIGTNYQQYTFNG
+348 GTDYQQYTYSGEQSEF
-361 DESAYASY
+361 
-369 TSARTAAN
+369 TSARTAVN
-377 DVLQKYSGAV
+377 NLLQKYSGAV
-387 TLDEVNTAKT
+387 TVEDVNTAKT
-397 NLENAAADKFTI
+397 NLESAVAKATI

-420 RATSSA
+420 RATNTA

-434 SDLSDVEGKTAR
+434 SDLSDVEGNTTR
-446 AALVSGKNS
+446 AALVSGANN
-455 AAESIFYYKD
+455 AANSIFYYKD

-471 GTGYKATLDDVSL
+471 GTGYKATSNSNFL
-484 GYKGIVDGT
+484 GYNGIADGT
-493 AVTFKA
+493 VVTFKA
-499 ATEATSEYN
+499 ATESHGEYN
-508 VVYNTNKGNRK
+508 VVYKASDGANRK
-519 LYANESGGKYYTD
+519 LYAQVSGSKYYTD
-532 AWSVDGNHNRCRF
+532 AYDVDKNHNRCRF

-570 LTIPENV
+570 LTIPQNV

-582 SFADSKVTLTPIEG
+582 SFADNKVTLTPIEG

-603 VVIEAAKGNY
+603 VVIEAAEGNY

-627 LTGNVATAN
+627 LRGDVATAN

-642 AYILGKTDAEG
+642 AYILGKTDAQG

-668 GRAYYVAPNG
+668 GRAYYVAPNA

>member
-1 MKKITTLLLLCTVAS
+1 M
-16 SSALAQT
+16 Q
-23 KPVVNTGAEAYAKAY
+23 N
-38 VVGSY
+38 
-43 NRGGYLAQSG
+43 
-53 DNLKHIAHSTYTY
+53 
-66 WFLQKGTAEG
+66 GTAEG
-76 SVQLINVRT
+76 SVKLINVRT

-111 NNFNNDGLCISK
+111 HQYNSEGFSISK
-123 ANPISE
+123 TDPIGT

-147 RKNDWQGT
+147 RDNDWDGT
-155 TWVFN
+155 TWVFHK
-160 EAPGY
+160 APGY
-165 FVSVAQG
+165 FVSAAQG
-172 LVPVTTEQYHFD
+172 LKPVTTEQYHFD
-184 SKLITLPKAT
+184 SKVITLPKAT
-194 NKLRFRVLRTI
+194 NKLRFRVLSTVSPGG
-205 TNNNDGANDPSGSY
+205 DGANDPSGLY

-231 AEGNKVELTA
+231 ADGNKVELTA
-241 ENFKTNAQETQSSSD
+241 ENFKTNAQETVSSSD
-256 KTNTVANLCDGNKA
+256 KTNTVANLCDDNKA
-270 TCFHSSYNTTPNTY
+270 TCFHSSYSTTPNTY

-290 LPSAMQS
+290 LPSSMKS

-312 AIIQVFD
+312 AMIQIFD
-319 DEAIAKA
+319 DEAIAAA
-326 DVEDQVLQARPSLQ
+326 DVEDQVLALR

-348 SIGTNYQQYTFNG
+348 TIGTDYQQYTDNG
-361 DESAYASY
+361 NTY
-369 TSARTAAN
+369 TSARAAVN
-377 DVLQKYSGAV
+377 KLLQKYSGAV
-387 TLDEVNTAKT
+387 TEGEVNTAKT
-397 NLENAAADKFTI
+397 NLENAVAQLTI

-420 RATSSA
+420 RATRSA
-426 HAGMPYLT
+426 DNGMPYLT
-434 SDLSDVEGKTAR
+434 SDLSDVEKMTTR
-446 AALVSGKNS
+446 AALVSGANE
-455 AAESIFYYKD
+455 AANSIFYYKD
-465 QKLIAY
+465 KKLIAY
-471 GTGYKATLDDVSL
+471 GTGYKATSNSNFL
-484 GYKGIVDGT
+484 GYNGIADGT
-493 AVTFKA
+493 VVTFKA
-499 ATEATSEYN
+499 ATEARGEYN
-508 VVYNTNKGNRK
+508 VFFNNGGRK
-519 LYANESGGKYYTD
+519 LYTQVNGSKYYTD
-532 AWSVDGNHNRCRF
+532 AYDGNHNRCRF
-545 WLEKVN
+545 WLEKVQ

-582 SFADSKVTLTPIEG
+582 SFADNKVTLTPIEG

-603 VVIEAAKGNY
+603 VVIEAAKGTY

-627 LTGNVATAN
+627 LRGDVATAN

-642 AYILGKTDAEG
+642 AYILGKTDAQG

-678 GAAAYLFN
+678 GAAAAYLFN

-704 PIYDLSGRKVAKAV
+704 PVYDLSGRKVAKAV

>member
-23 KPVVNTGAEAYAKAY
+23 KHVVNTCGEAYAKAY
-38 VVGSY
+38 VAGSY
-43 NRGGYLAQSG
+43 NRGGFLAQSG
-53 DNLKHIAHSTYTY
+53 DNLKHVSQSAYTY
-66 WFLQKGTAEG
+66 WFLQNGTAEG
-76 SVQLINVRT
+76 SVKLINVRT

-111 NNFNNDGLCISK
+111 HQYNSEGFSISK
-123 ANPISE
+123 TDPIGT

-147 RKNDWQGT
+147 RDNDWDGT
-155 TWVFN
+155 TWVFHK
-160 EAPGY
+160 APGY
-165 FVSVAQG
+165 FVSAAQG
-172 LVPVTTEQYHFD
+172 LKPVTTEQYHFD
-184 SKLITLPKAT
+184 SKVITLPKAT
-194 NKLRFRVLRTI
+194 NKLRFRVLSTVSPGG
-205 TNNNDGANDPSGSY
+205 DGANDPSGLY

-231 AEGNKVELTA
+231 ADGNKVELTA
-241 ENFKTNAQETQSSSD
+241 ENFKTNAQETVSSSD

-270 TCFHSSYNTTPNTY
+270 TCFHSSYSTTPNTY

-290 LPSAMQS
+290 LPSSMKS

-312 AIIQVFD
+312 AMIQIFD
-319 DEAIAKA
+319 DEAIAAA
-326 DVEDQVLQARPSLQ
+326 DVEDQVLALR

-348 SIGTNYQQYTFNG
+348 TIGTDYQQYTDNG
-361 DESAYASY
+361 NTY
-369 TSARTAAN
+369 TSARAAVN
-377 DVLQKYSGAV
+377 KLLQKYSGAV
-387 TLDEVNTAKT
+387 TEGEVNTAKT
-397 NLENAAADKFTI
+397 NLENAVAQLTI

-420 RATSSA
+420 RATRSA
-426 HAGMPYLT
+426 DNGMPYLT
-434 SDLSDVEGKTAR
+434 SDLSDVEKMTTR
-446 AALVSGKNS
+446 AALVSGANE
-455 AAESIFYYKD
+455 AANSIFYYKD
-465 QKLIAY
+465 KKLIAY
-471 GTGYKATLDDVSL
+471 GTGYKATSNSNFL
-484 GYKGIVDGT
+484 GYNGIADGT
-493 AVTFKA
+493 VVTFKA
-499 ATEATSEYN
+499 ATEARGEYN
-508 VVYNTNKGNRK
+508 VFFNNGGRK
-519 LYANESGGKYYTD
+519 LYTQVNGSKYYTD
-532 AWSVDGNHNRCRF
+532 AHDGNHNRCRF
-545 WLEKVN
+545 WLEKVQ

-582 SFADSKVTLTPIEG
+582 SFADNKVTLTPIEG

-603 VVIEAAKGNY
+603 VVIEAAKGTY

-627 LTGNVATAN
+627 LRGDVATAN

-642 AYILGKTDAEG
+642 AYILGKTDAQG

-678 GAAAYLFN
+678 GAAAAYLFN

-704 PIYDLSGRKVAKAV
+704 PVYDLSGRKVAKAV

>member
-23 KPVVNTGAEAYAKAY
+23 KPVVNTGGEAYADAY

-43 NRGGYLAQSG
+43 NRGGSLTQSG
-53 DNLKHIAHSTYTY
+53 SSLKHTSQSAYTY
-66 WFLQKGTAEG
+66 WFLQNGSAEG
-76 SVQLINVRT
+76 SMKFINVRT
-85 GKGISVNAADGSF
+85 GKGIATNFSVGDNA
-98 NLAGTTADLYVLG
+98 ADLYVLANG
-111 NNFNNDGLCISK
+111 VNDKGLSISNASTIK
-123 ANPISE
+123 TS
-129 NSCID
+129 SCID
-134 ARNDG
+134 AQG
-139 DGCGVYDP
+139 DNACGQWQP
-147 RKNDWQGT
+147 AANDWEGT
-155 TWVFN
+155 TWVFTK
-160 EAPGY
+160 APGY
-165 FVSVAQG
+165 FVSAAQG

-184 SKLITLPKAT
+184 SKVITLPKAT
-194 NKLRFRVLRTI
+194 SKLRFRVLSTI
-205 TNNNDGANDPSGSY
+205 TRGNGGINDASGLY

-231 AEGNKVELTA
+231 ADGNKIELTA
-241 ENFKTNAQETQSSSD
+241 DKFTTNAQETSTTYGDNQ
-256 KTNTVANLCDGNKA
+256 NTVANLCDGNKA
-270 TCFHSSYNTTPNTY
+270 TCFHSTYSATPNTY

-290 LPSAMQS
+290 LPTAMQS
-297 FKFSFDARDN
+297 FKFSFDGRDN
-307 KANVP
+307 KCNVP
-312 AIIQVFD
+312 AMIQVLD
-319 DEAIAKA
+319 DDAIAVA
-326 DVEDQVLQARPSLQ
+326 DAEDKVLQARMPLQ
-340 SLYNSTNY
+340 SLYNSTGY
-348 SIGTNYQQYTFNG
+348 GIGTGYQQYTYDG
-361 DESAYASY
+361 DANVY

-377 DVLQKYSGAV
+377 DVLQKYAV
-387 TLDEVNTAKT
+387 NLTVDEVNTAKT
-397 NLENAAADKFTI
+397 NLENAAVADKFTI

-426 HAGMPYLT
+426 DAGMPYLT
-434 SDLSDVEGKTAR
+434 SDLSDVKDKTTR
-446 AALVSGKNS
+446 AALVSGANN
-455 AAESIFYYKD
+455 AANSIFYYKD

-471 GTGYKATLDDVSL
+471 GTGYKATSNSNFL
-484 GYKGIVDGT
+484 GYNGIADGT
-493 AVTFKA
+493 VVTFKA
-499 ATEATSEYN
+499 ATESKGEYN
-508 VVYNTNKGNRK
+508 VFFNNDSRK
-519 LYANESGGKYYTD
+519 LYTQVSDGKYFTD
-532 AWSVDGNHNRCRF
+532 ALGKSDSHNRCRF
-545 WLEKVN
+545 WLEAVT

-582 SFADSKVTLTPIEG
+582 TFADNKVTLTPIEG

-603 VVIEAAKGNY
+603 VVIEAAEGNY

-627 LTGNVATAN
+627 LKGDVATAN

-642 AYILGKTDAEG
+642 AYILGKTDAQG

-668 GRAYYVAPNG
+668 GRAYYVAPKG
-678 GAAAYLFN
+678 GAAAAYLFN

>member
-1 MKKITTLLLLCTVAS
+1 MK
-16 SSALAQT
+16 
-23 KPVVNTGAEAYAKAY
+23 
-38 VVGSY
+38 
-43 NRGGYLAQSG
+43 
-53 DNLKHIAHSTYTY
+53 
-66 WFLQKGTAEG
+66 
-76 SVQLINVRT
+76 LINVRT

-111 NNFNNDGLCISK
+111 HQYNSEGFSISK
-123 ANPISE
+123 TDPIGT

-147 RKNDWQGT
+147 RDNDWDGT
-155 TWVFN
+155 TWVFHK
-160 EAPGY
+160 APGY
-165 FVSVAQG
+165 FVSAAQG
-172 LVPVTTEQYHFD
+172 LKPVTTEQYHFD
-184 SKLITLPKAT
+184 SKVITLPKAT
-194 NKLRFRVLRTI
+194 NKLRFRVLSTVSPGG
-205 TNNNDGANDPSGSY
+205 DGANDPSGLY

-231 AEGNKVELTA
+231 ADGNKVELTA
-241 ENFKTNAQETQSSSD
+241 ENFKTNAQETVSSSD
-256 KTNTVANLCDGNKA
+256 KTNTVANLCDDNKA
-270 TCFHSSYNTTPNTY
+270 TCFHSSYSTTPNTY

-290 LPSAMQS
+290 LPSSMKS

-312 AIIQVFD
+312 AMIQIFD
-319 DEAIAKA
+319 DEAIAAA
-326 DVEDQVLQARPSLQ
+326 DVEDQVLALR

-348 SIGTNYQQYTFNG
+348 TIGTDYQQYTDNG
-361 DESAYASY
+361 NTY
-369 TSARTAAN
+369 TSARAAVN
-377 DVLQKYSGAV
+377 KLLQKYSGAV
-387 TLDEVNTAKT
+387 TEGEVNTAKT
-397 NLENAAADKFTI
+397 NLENAVAQLTI

-420 RATSSA
+420 RATRSA
-426 HAGMPYLT
+426 DNGMPYLT
-434 SDLSDVEGKTAR
+434 SDLSDVEKMTTR
-446 AALVSGKNS
+446 AALVSGANE
-455 AAESIFYYKD
+455 AANSIFYYKD
-465 QKLIAY
+465 KKLIAY
-471 GTGYKATLDDVSL
+471 GTGYKATSNSNFL
-484 GYKGIVDGT
+484 GYNGIADGT
-493 AVTFKA
+493 VVTFKA
-499 ATEATSEYN
+499 ATEARGEYN
-508 VVYNTNKGNRK
+508 VFFNNGGRK
-519 LYANESGGKYYTD
+519 LYTQVNGSKYYTD
-532 AWSVDGNHNRCRF
+532 AYDGNHNRCRF
-545 WLEKVN
+545 WLEKVQ

-582 SFADSKVTLTPIEG
+582 SFADNKVTLTPIEG

-603 VVIEAAKGNY
+603 VVIEAAKGTY

-627 LTGNVATAN
+627 LRGDVATAN

-642 AYILGKTDAEG
+642 AYILGKTDAQG

-678 GAAAYLFN
+678 GAAAAYLFN

-704 PIYDLSGRKVAKAV
+704 PVYDLSGRKVAKAV

>member
-1 MKKITTLLLLCTVAS
+1 MRKITTLLLLCTVAS

-23 KPVVNTGAEAYAKAY
+23 KPVVNTGGEAYAKAY
-38 VVGSY
+38 VVASY
-43 NRGGYLAQSG
+43 NRGGFLTQKS
-53 DNLKHIAHSTYTY
+53 NSLKHTSQSAYNY
-66 WFLQKGTAEG
+66 WFLQNGSAEG
-76 SVQLINVRT
+76 SVKFINVRT
-85 GKGISVNAADGSF
+85 GKGIATNFSVGDNA
-98 NLAGTTADLYVLG
+98 ADLYVLPNG
-111 NNFNNDGLCISK
+111 VNDKGLCISNASTIK
-123 ANPISE
+123 T

-134 ARNDG
+134 ASNQN
-139 DGCGVYDP
+139 DGCGQWAP
-147 RKNDWQGT
+147 GANDWDGT

-165 FVSVAQG
+165 FVSAAQG
-172 LVPVTTEQYHFD
+172 LVPVTSEQYHFD
-184 SKLITLPKAT
+184 SKVITLPKAT
-194 NKLRFRVLRTI
+194 SKLRFRVLNTV
-205 TNNNDGANDPSGSY
+205 TGKGDGSNDPSGLY

-231 AEGNKVELTA
+231 ADGNQVKLTA
-241 ENFKTNAQETQSSSD
+241 ENFKTNAQETAEGPIS
-256 KTNTVANLCDGNKA
+256 AICDGNKD
-270 TCFHSSYNTTPNTY
+270 THFHSSYNTTPNTY

-290 LPSAMQS
+290 LPTAMQS
-297 FKFSFDARDN
+297 FKFSFDARKN

-312 AIIQVFD
+312 TMIQIFD
-319 DEAIAKA
+319 DEAIAAA
-326 DVEDQVLQARPSLQ
+326 DVEDQVLQDRPSLQ
-340 SLYNSTNY
+340 SFYNSTGY
-348 SIGTNYQQYTFNG
+348 GIGTGYQQYTYNG
-361 DESAYASY
+361 DANVY
-369 TSARTAAN
+369 TSARTAVN
-377 DVLQKYSGAV
+377 DLLQKYSGAV

-397 NLENAAADKFTI
+397 NLENVTADASKFTI

-420 RATSSA
+420 RATNTA
-426 HAGMPYLT
+426 HTGMPYLT
-434 SDLSDVEGKTAR
+434 SDLSDVEGNTAR
-446 AALVSGKNS
+446 AALVSGANN
-455 AAESIFYYKD
+455 AANSIFYYKD

-499 ATEATSEYN
+499 ATEARGEYN
-508 VVYNTNKGNRK
+508 VVYNAGSKGNRK
-519 LYANESGGKYYTD
+519 LYTNVSGSKYYTD
-532 AWSVDGNHNRCRF
+532 AYDVTKNHNRCRF
-545 WLEKVN
+545 WLEAVT

-562 ATLYAPVA
+562 ATLFAPVA
-570 LTIPENV
+570 LTIPQNV

-582 SFADSKVTLTPIEG
+582 SFADNKVTLTPIEG

-603 VVIEAAKGNY
+603 VVIEAAEGTY

-642 AYILGKTDAEG
+642 AYILGKTDAQG
-653 VGFFKLNSTDRAIKG
+653 VGFFKLNSTDREIKG

>member
-23 KPVVNTGAEAYAKAY
+23 KPVVNTGGEAYAKAY
-38 VVGSY
+38 VAGSY
-43 NRGGYLAQSG
+43 NRGGFLAQSG
-53 DNLKHIAHSTYTY
+53 DNLKHIAQSAYTY
-66 WFLQKGTAEG
+66 WFLQNGTAEG

-85 GKGISVNAADGSF
+85 GKGISVNAADGTF
-98 NLAGTTADLYVLG
+98 NLAGTTADLYLLG
-111 NNFNNDGLCISK
+111 HNYNSDGLCISK
-123 ANPISE
+123 TNPISNE
-129 NSCID
+129 SCID

-139 DGCGVYDP
+139 DGCGKYDP
-147 RKNDWQGT
+147 RDNDWDGT

-165 FVSVAQG
+165 FVSAAQG
-172 LVPVTTEQYHFD
+172 LQPATTGQYHFD
-184 SKLITLPKAT
+184 SKVITLSKPT
-194 NKLRFRVLRTI
+194 NKLRFRVVGTVQGK
-205 TNNNDGANDPSGSY
+205 NGGGPNDPSGLY
-219 PFFTMGEFYLYD
+219 PFFTMAEFYLYD
-231 AEGNKVELTA
+231 ADGKQVTLTA
-241 ENFKTNAQETQSSSD
+241 ENFKTNAQETKSESD
-256 KTNTVANLCDGNKA
+256 KVNTVAHLCDDDK
-270 TCFHSSYNTTPNTY
+270 TTIFHSSYSTTPNTY

-290 LPSAMQS
+290 LPTAMQS
-297 FKFSFDARDN
+297 FKFSFDGRSTATN
-307 KANVP
+307 IP
-312 AIIQVFD
+312 AMIQVFD
-319 DEAIAKA
+319 DDAIKAA
-326 DVEDQVLQARPSLQ
+326 DVEDQVLQGRPSLQ

-348 SIGTNYQQYTFNG
+348 TFGSNYQQYTYNG
-361 DESAYASY
+361 DQREF
-369 TSARTAAN
+369 TSARAAVN
-377 DVLQKYSGAV
+377 EVLSKYSGAV
-387 TLDEVNTAKT
+387 TLDEFNTAKT
-397 NLENAAADKFTI
+397 NLESAVAKATL

-426 HAGMPYLT
+426 DAGMPFLT
-434 SDLSDVEGKTAR
+434 SDLSDVDKKTDR
-446 AALVSGKNS
+446 AALVSGANN
-455 AAESIFYYKD
+455 AANSIFYYKD

-471 GTGYKATLDDVSL
+471 GTGYKATSNSNFL
-484 GYKGIVDGT
+484 GYNGIADGT
-493 AVTFKA
+493 VVTFKA
-499 ATEATSEYN
+499 ATEGKGEYN
-508 VVYNTNKGNRK
+508 VFFNNGGRK
-519 LYANESGGKYYTD
+519 LYTQVSGGKYFTD
-532 AWSVDGNHNRCRF
+532 AIGANDSHNRCRF

-570 LTIPENV
+570 LTIPQNV

-582 SFADSKVTLTPIEG
+582 TFADNKVTLTPIEG

-603 VVIEAAKGNY
+603 VVIEAAEGTY
-613 NFAITTTEATATSD
+613 NFAITTTEATAESD

-642 AYILGKTDAEG
+642 AYILGKTDAQG

-668 GRAYYVAPNG
+668 GRAYYVAPN

>member
-23 KPVVNTGAEAYAKAY
+23 KPVVNTGGEAYANAY
-38 VVGSY
+38 VVASY
-43 NRGGYLAQSG
+43 NRGGSLAQSNA
-53 DNLKHIAHSTYTY
+53 DLKHNAQSAYTY
-66 WFLQKGTAEG
+66 WFLKNGSAEG
-76 SVQLINVRT
+76 SVKFINVRT
-85 GKGISVNAADGSF
+85 GKGIATNFSVGDNA
-98 NLAGTTADLYVLG
+98 ADLYVLANG
-111 NNFNNDGLCISK
+111 VNDKGLSISNASTIK
-123 ANPISE
+123 T

-134 ARNDG
+134 AQGNNACGQWAPNAG
-139 DGCGVYDP
+139 D
-147 RKNDWQGT
+147 WEGT
-155 TWVFN
+155 TWVFTK
-160 EAPGY
+160 APGY
-165 FVSVAQG
+165 FVSAAQG

-184 SKLITLPKAT
+184 SKVITLPKAT
-194 NKLRFRVLRTI
+194 NKLRFRVLSTI
-205 TNNNDGANDPSGSY
+205 TIGDGGINDASGLY

-231 AEGNKVELTA
+231 ADGNKVTLTA
-241 ENFKTNAQETQSSSD
+241 DNFKTNAQESSTTYGD
-256 KTNTVANLCDGNKA
+256 NQNTVAHLCDGNKA
-270 TCFHSSYNTTPNTY
+270 TCFHSTYSATPNTY

-290 LPSAMQS
+290 LPTAMKS
-297 FKFSFDARDN
+297 FKFSFDARNN
-307 KANVP
+307 KCNVP
-312 AIIQVFD
+312 AMIQVLD
-319 DEAIAKA
+319 DDAIAVA
-326 DVEDQVLQARPSLQ
+326 DAEDQVLQARPSLVT
-340 SLYNSTNY
+340 LYNSTNY
-348 SIGTNYQQYTFNG
+348 GLGTGYQQYTYDG
-361 DESAYASY
+361 DANVY
-369 TSARTAAN
+369 TSARNVAN
-377 DVLQKYSGAV
+377 DVLQKHAV
-387 TLDEVNTAKT
+387 NLTVDEVNTAKT
-397 NLENAAADKFTI
+397 NLENAAADASKFTI

-420 RATSSA
+420 RATNTA
-426 HAGMPYLT
+426 HTGMPYLT
-434 SDLSDVEGKTAR
+434 SDLSDVENMTTR
-446 AALVSGKNS
+446 AALVSGANS
-455 AAESIFYYKD
+455 AANSIFYYKD

-484 GYKGIVDGT
+484 GYKGITDGT
-493 AVTFKA
+493 VVTFKA
-499 ATEATSEYN
+499 ATEAHGEYN
-508 VVYNTNKGNRK
+508 VVYNTNKGSRK
-519 LYANESGGKYYTD
+519 LYAQVSNSKYYTD
-532 AWSVDGNHNRCRF
+532 AYDVNKNHNRCRF
-545 WLEKVN
+545 WLEAVT

-562 ATLYAPVA
+562 ATLFAPVA

-582 SFADSKVTLTPIEG
+582 SFADNKVTLTPIEG

-603 VVIEAAKGNY
+603 VVIEAAEGTY
-613 NFAITTTEATATSD
+613 NFVITTTEATAESD

-642 AYILGKTDAEG
+642 AYILGKTDAQG

>member
-23 KPVVNTGAEAYAKAY
+23 KPDVNTGGEAYAKAY
-38 VVGSY
+38 VVASY
-43 NRGGYLAQSG
+43 NRGGFLAQSNA
-53 DNLKHIAHSTYTY
+53 NLKHNAQSAYTY
-66 WFLQKGTAEG
+66 WFLQDGTAEN
-76 SVQLINVRT
+76 SVKFINVRT
-85 GKGISVNAADGSF
+85 GKGIATNFSVGDNA
-98 NLAGTTADLYVLG
+98 ADLYVLPNGVNDKGFSISNASTVSGG
-111 NNFNNDGLCISK
+111 N
-123 ANPISE
+123 
-129 NSCID
+129 CID
-134 ARNDG
+134 ASNQN
-139 DGCGVYDP
+139 DGCGTWNP
-147 RKNDWQGT
+147 SAGDWEGT

-165 FVSVAQG
+165 FVSAAQG
-172 LVPVTTEQYHFD
+172 LEPATTGQYHFD
-184 SKLITLPKAT
+184 SKVITLSKPT
-194 NKLRFRVLRTI
+194 SKLRFRVVGTVQGK
-205 TNNNDGANDPSGSY
+205 NGGGPNDPSGLY
-219 PFFTMGEFYLYD
+219 PFFTMAEFYLYD
-231 AEGNKVELTA
+231 ADGKQVTLTA
-241 ENFKTNAQETQSSSD
+241 DNFKTNAQETKSSSD
-256 KTNTVANLCDGNKA
+256 NVNTVAHLCDGDK
-270 TCFHSSYNTTPNTY
+270 TSIFHSSYSTTPNTY

-290 LPSAMQS
+290 LPTAMQS
-297 FKFSFDARDN
+297 FKFSFDGRSTAT
-307 KANVP
+307 NVP
-312 AIIQVFD
+312 AMIQIFD
-319 DEAIAKA
+319 DDAIAAA
-326 DVEDQVLQARPSLQ
+326 DVEDQVLQGRPSLQ
-340 SLYNSTNY
+340 SLYNSTGY
-348 SIGTNYQQYTFNG
+348 SIGTNYQQYTYNG
-361 DESAYASY
+361 DANVY

-377 DVLQKYSGAV
+377 DVLQKYSGAL
-387 TLDEVNTAKT
+387 TADEVNTAKT
-397 NLENAAADKFTI
+397 NLETAAAADKFTI

-426 HAGMPYLT
+426 DNGMPYLT
-434 SDLSDVEGKTAR
+434 SDLSDVEGKTIR
-446 AALVSGKNS
+446 AALVSGANT
-455 AAESIFYYKD
+455 AANSIFYYKD

-471 GTGYKATLDDVSL
+471 GTGYKVTLDDVSL

-493 AVTFKA
+493 AVIFKA

-508 VVYNTNKGNRK
+508 VVYNAGSKGNRK
-519 LYANESGGKYYTD
+519 LYANVSGSKYFTD

-545 WLEKVN
+545 WLEKVQ

-603 VVIEAAKGNY
+603 VVIEAAEGNY

-627 LTGNVATAN
+627 LRGDVATAN

-642 AYILGKTDAEG
+642 AYILGKTDAQG
-653 VGFFKLNSTDRAIKG
+653 VGFFKLNSTDREIKG

-686 GNVTGLEAIKTA
+686 GNITGLEAIKTA

>member
-23 KPVVNTGAEAYAKAY
+23 KPVVNTGDEAYADAY

-43 NRGGYLAQSG
+43 NRGGSLAQSNA
-53 DNLKHIAHSTYTY
+53 DLKHNAQSAYTY
-66 WFLQKGTAEG
+66 WFLKNGSAEG
-76 SVQLINVRT
+76 SMKFINVRT
-85 GKGISVNAADGSF
+85 GKGIATNFSVGDNA
-98 NLAGTTADLYVLG
+98 ADLYVLA
-111 NNFNNDGLCISK
+111 NDVNEEGLCISNASTIK
-123 ANPISE
+123 NS
-129 NSCID
+129 SCID
-134 ARNDG
+134 AQDNNA
-139 DGCGVYDP
+139 CGQWQP
-147 RKNDWQGT
+147 AANDWEGT
-155 TWVFN
+155 TWVFTK
-160 EAPGY
+160 APGY
-165 FVSVAQG
+165 FVSAAQG
-172 LVPVTTEQYHFD
+172 LVPVTTKQYHFD
-184 SKLITLPKAT
+184 SKVITLPKAT
-194 NKLRFRVLRTI
+194 NKLRFRVLGTASPEG
-205 TNNNDGANDPSGSY
+205 DGANDPSGLY
-219 PFFTMGEFYLYD
+219 PFFALGEFYLYD
-231 AEGNKVELTA
+231 ADGNQVTLTA
-241 ENFKTNAQETQSSSD
+241 DKFKTNAQETTEGPIS
-256 KTNTVANLCDGNKA
+256 AICDGDKA
-270 TCFHSSYNTTPNTY
+270 THFHSSYNSTPNTY

-290 LPSAMQS
+290 LPTAMQS
-297 FKFSFDARDN
+297 FKFSFDARKN
-307 KANVP
+307 FRNVP
-312 AIIQVFD
+312 AIIQVLD
-319 DEAIAKA
+319 DDAIAVA
-326 DVEDQVLQARPSLQ
+326 DAEDKVLQARQSLQ
-340 SLYNSTNY
+340 SLYNSTGY
-348 SIGTNYQQYTFNG
+348 GIGTGYQQYTYNG
-361 DESAYASY
+361 DANVY

-397 NLENAAADKFTI
+397 NLENAAVADKFTI

-420 RATSSA
+420 RATNTA
-426 HAGMPYLT
+426 HTGMPYLT
-434 SDLSDVEGKTAR
+434 SDLSDVEKMTAH
-446 AALVSGKNS
+446 AALVSGANS
-455 AAESIFYYKD
+455 AANSIFYYKD

-499 ATEATSEYN
+499 ATEANGEYN
-508 VVYNTNKGNRK
+508 VVYNAGSKGNRK
-519 LYANESGGKYYTD
+519 LYANVSGSKYYTD
-532 AWSVDGNHNRCRF
+532 AWSVDANHNRCRF
-545 WLEKVN
+545 WLEAVT

-562 ATLYAPVA
+562 ATLFAPVA
-570 LTIPENV
+570 LTIPQNV

-582 SFADSKVTLTPIEG
+582 SFADNKVTLTPIEG

-603 VVIEAAKGNY
+603 VVIEAAEGTY

-642 AYILGKTDAEG
+642 AYILGKTDAQG

>member
-319 DEAIAKA
+319 DEAIVKA

-340 SLYNSTNY
+340 SLYNSTNFGF
-348 SIGTNYQQYTFNG
+348 GTDYQQYTYSGEQSEF
-361 DESAYASY
+361 
-369 TSARTAAN
+369 TSARTAVN
-377 DVLQKYSGAV
+377 NLLQKYSGAV
-387 TLDEVNTAKT
+387 TVEDVNTAKT
-397 NLENAAADKFTI
+397 NLESAVAKATI

-420 RATSSA
+420 RATNTA

-434 SDLSDVEGKTAR
+434 SDLSDVEGNTTR
-446 AALVSGKNS
+446 AALVSGANN
-455 AAESIFYYKD
+455 AANSIFYYKD

-471 GTGYKATLDDVSL
+471 GTGYKATSNSNFL
-484 GYKGIVDGT
+484 GYNGIADGT
-493 AVTFKA
+493 VVTFKA
-499 ATEATSEYN
+499 ATESHGEYN
-508 VVYNTNKGNRK
+508 VVYKASDGANRK

-532 AWSVDGNHNRCRF
+532 AWSVDKNHNRCRF
-545 WLEKVN
+545 WLEKVD

-627 LTGNVATAN
+627 LRGDVATAN

>member
-23 KPVVNTGAEAYAKAY
+23 KPVVNTGGEAYAKAY
-38 VVGSY
+38 VAGSY
-43 NRGGYLAQSG
+43 NRGGFLAQSG
-53 DNLKHIAHSTYTY
+53 DKLKHVSQSAYTY
-66 WFLQKGTAEG
+66 WFLQNGTAEG
-76 SVQLINVRT
+76 SVKLINVRT

-111 NNFNNDGLCISK
+111 HQYNSEGFSISK
-123 ANPISE
+123 TDPIGT

-147 RKNDWQGT
+147 RDNDWDGT
-155 TWVFN
+155 TWVFHK
-160 EAPGY
+160 APGL
-165 FVSVAQG
+165 FVSAAQG
-172 LVPVTTEQYHFD
+172 LKPVTTEQYHFD
-184 SKLITLPKAT
+184 SKVITLPKAT
-194 NKLRFRVLRTI
+194 NKLRFRVLSTVSPGG
-205 TNNNDGANDPSGSY
+205 DGANDPSGLY

-231 AEGNKVELTA
+231 ADGNKVELTA
-241 ENFKTNAQETQSSSD
+241 ENFKTNAQETVSSSD

-270 TCFHSSYNTTPNTY
+270 TCFHSSYSTTPNTY

-290 LPSAMQS
+290 LPSSMKS

-312 AIIQVFD
+312 AMIQIFD
-319 DEAIAKA
+319 DEAIAAA
-326 DVEDQVLQARPSLQ
+326 DVEDQVLALR

-348 SIGTNYQQYTFNG
+348 RIGTDYQQYTDNG
-361 DESAYASY
+361 NTY
-369 TSARTAAN
+369 TSARAAVN
-377 DVLQKYSGAV
+377 KLLQKYSGAV
-387 TLDEVNTAKT
+387 TEGEVNTAKT
-397 NLENAAADKFTI
+397 NLENAVAQLTI

-420 RATSSA
+420 RATRSA
-426 HAGMPYLT
+426 DNGMPYLT
-434 SDLSDVEGKTAR
+434 SDLSDVEKMTTR
-446 AALVSGKNS
+446 AALVSGANE
-455 AAESIFYYKD
+455 AANSIFYYKD
-465 QKLIAY
+465 KKLIAY
-471 GTGYKATLDDVSL
+471 GTGYKATSNSNFL
-484 GYKGIVDGT
+484 GYNGIADGT
-493 AVTFKA
+493 VVTFKA
-499 ATEATSEYN
+499 ATEARSEYN
-508 VVYNTNKGNRK
+508 VFFNNGGCK
-519 LYANESGGKYYTD
+519 LYTQVNGSKYYTD
-532 AWSVDGNHNRCRF
+532 AYDGNHNRCRF
-545 WLEKVN
+545 WLEKVQ

-582 SFADSKVTLTPIEG
+582 SFADNKVTLTPIEG

-603 VVIEAAKGNY
+603 VVIEAAKGTY

-627 LTGNVATAN
+627 LRGDVATAN

-642 AYILGKTDAEG
+642 AYILGKTDAQG

-704 PIYDLSGRKVAKAV
+704 PVYDLSGRKVAKAV

>member
-1 MKKITTLLLLCTVAS
+1 MRKITTLLLLCTVAS

-23 KPVVNTGAEAYAKAY
+23 KPDVNTGGEAYAKAY
-38 VVGSY
+38 VVASY
-43 NRGGYLAQSG
+43 NRGGFLAQSG
-53 DNLKHIAHSTYTY
+53 DNLKHIAQSAYTY
-66 WFLQKGTAEG
+66 WFLQNGTAEG

-111 NNFNNDGLCISK
+111 HQYNSEGFSISK
-123 ANPISE
+123 TNPIGT

-172 LVPVTTEQYHFD
+172 LQPATTGQYHFD
-184 SKLITLPKAT
+184 SKVITLSKPT
-194 NKLRFRVLRTI
+194 SKLRFRVVGTVQGK
-205 TNNNDGANDPSGSY
+205 NGGGPNDPSRLY
-219 PFFTMGEFYLYD
+219 PFFTMAEFYLYD
-231 AEGNKVELTA
+231 ADGNQVNLTA
-241 ENFKTNAQETQSSSD
+241 DNFKTNAQETQSNSD
-256 KTNTVANLCDGNKA
+256 KTNTVAHLCDGDK
-270 TCFHSSYNTTPNTY
+270 TTIFHSSYSTTPNTY

-290 LPSAMQS
+290 LPEAMQS
-297 FKFSFDARDN
+297 FKFSFDGRSTATN
-307 KANVP
+307 IP
-312 AIIQVFD
+312 AMIQVFD
-319 DEAIAKA
+319 DDAIKAA
-326 DVEDQVLQARPSLQ
+326 DVEDQVLQGRPSLQ
-340 SLYNSTNY
+340 SLYNSTGY
-348 SIGTNYQQYTFNG
+348 SIGTNYQQYTYNG
-361 DESAYASY
+361 DQSEF
-369 TSARTAAN
+369 TSARAAVN
-377 DVLQKYSGAV
+377 EVLSKYSGAV
-387 TLDEVNTAKT
+387 TLDEFNTAKT
-397 NLENAAADKFTI
+397 NLENAAVADKFTI

-420 RATSSA
+420 RATNTA

-434 SDLSDVEGKTAR
+434 SDLSDVENMTTR
-446 AALVSGKNS
+446 AALVSGANN
-455 AAESIFYYKD
+455 AANSIFYYKD

-471 GTGYKATLDDVSL
+471 GTGYKATSNSNFL
-484 GYKGIVDGT
+484 GYNGIADGT
-493 AVTFKA
+493 VVTFKA

-508 VVYNTNKGNRK
+508 VFFNNGGCK
-519 LYANESGGKYYTD
+519 LYTQVSGGKYFTD
-532 AWSVDGNHNRCRF
+532 AIGANDSHNRCRF

-562 ATLYAPVA
+562 ATLFAPVA
-570 LTIPENV
+570 LTIPQNV

-582 SFADSKVTLTPIEG
+582 SFADNKVTLTPIEG

-603 VVIEAAKGNY
+603 VVIEAAEGTY

-627 LTGNVATAN
+627 LRGDVATAN

-642 AYILGKTDAEG
+642 AYILGKTDAQG

-668 GRAYYVAPNG
+668 GRAYYVAPNA